1 METAYLLRILHI
13 LSIFTP
19 ATVNNTTKLSKHEKY
34 YQINRHSVRHN
45 TSNGMCIIQGNNTM
59 LPTRNGKLRVS
70 IDMEGKKAILIALAC
85 ITITGCKLHQHCDAY
100 SDQQCDEL
108 YPYYNC
114 DHPQMYSYTPRNY
127 RKHTRAA
134 IRHNSYTPGYN
145 GYYPNTQTIYYTPVY
160 MDQNCDDSRGTTRRP
175 RPSSLGGDPNNS
187 GNNVIERTPS
197 GVHRNVRNNSNTSRK
212 NRD

>member
-1 METAYLLRILHI
+1 
-13 LSIFTP
+13 
-19 ATVNNTTKLSKHEKY
+19 
-34 YQINRHSVRHN
+34 
-45 TSNGMCIIQGNNTM
+45 M

-70 IDMEGKKAILIALAC
+70 IDMEGKKALLIALAC
-85 ITITGCKLHQHCDAY
+85 IIITGCKVHQHCDAY
-100 SDQQCDEL
+100 SDHQCDEF

-114 DHPQMYSYTPRNY
+114 PDGPVHGYHY
-127 RKHTRAA
+127 RDYKKYVNRTADYA
-134 IRHNSYTPGYN
+134 P
-145 GYYPNTQTIYYTPVY
+145 YYPNTQTVYYTPVY

-197 GVHRNVRNNSNTSRK
+197 GVHRNVRNNLITSRK